1 MTRSGDDDGGR
12 RLWLTS
18 SGGTLLAFRVTVEVD
33 EDRLREAGIGPAPE
47 DIMAEL
53 TAPAEGRLSLQSR
66 DHWLPVRNMK
76 VRPR

>member
-1 MTRSGDDDGGR
+1 MTSSGDDDGGR

-18 SGGTLLAFRVTVEVD
+18 SGGTLMAIRVTVEVD
-33 EDRLREAGIGPAPE
+33 EDRLREAGISAAPE

-53 TAPAEGRLSLQSR
+53 AALAEGRLSLQSR